1 MTLLF
6 KSLAILFL
14 TVILVTSLQAQNQVS
29 ISLKQPPPNKLGVS
43 EMWNLE
49 LNNTTGSDIKIYL
62 TGTATEER
70 DGLIIEGKSK
80 VFTLKPGR
88 SNYKYNNFSN
98 AEVKYNN
105 SKYKEIILRTGNAPE
120 GTYTIC
126 VTAYTEQGEIAGLE
140 NCIIQPVQEAGS
152 ITLLSPADGE
162 EIDTEQPLIFTWT
175 ILPKAKDY
183 TLKIVEIRTG
193 QSPDAAMKENRELF
207 MKDGIRTAVF
217 KYPINEKK
225 FEGGSKYAWQIST
238 GESKSDV
245 WEFSFKKSLPSG
257 LISREE
263 AIDLIIKKVLVP
275 QTLDHKVTV
284 FLGMQVTPSGSV
296 VRSFKGEDEKKTLNK
311 PTWFGWINDNP
322 QAFFEHETRFVY
334 IDAVTGNYEVTAE
347 KWWPVVDGESLWM
360 SEEEKDNPAVLIYSD
375 IHLSN

>member
-1 MTLLF
+1 MKPLF
-6 KSLAILFL
+6 ELLAILFL
-14 TVILVTSLQAQNQVS
+14 TVILITNLRAQNQVL
-29 ISLKQPPPNKLGVS
+29 ISLKQPPPNKLGVG

-62 TGTATEER
+62 IGTAAEEK

-88 SNYKYNNFSN
+88 SNYKYNDFSN

-126 VTAYTEQGEIAGLE
+126 VTAYNEQGEIAGLE
-140 NCIIQPVQEAGS
+140 NCIIQPVQGTGS
-152 ITLLSPADGE
+152 ITLISPAEGE
-162 EIDTEQPLIFTWT
+162 EIDIEQPLIFTWT
-175 ILPKAKDY
+175 PLPKAKDY

-193 QSPDAAMKENRELF
+193 QSPDAAMKENREFFL
-207 MKDGIRTAVF
+207 KDGIITTAY
-217 KYPINEKK
+217 KYPISEKK
-225 FEGGSKYAWQIST
+225 FEVGSKYAWQISA
-238 GESKSDV
+238 GESKSEV
-245 WEFSFKKSLPSG
+245 WEFSFKKGSPPG
-257 LISREE
+257 LITREE
-263 AIDLIIKKVLVP
+263 AIDIIIKKVLVP

-284 FLGMQVTPSGSV
+284 FLGMHETPTGSV
-296 VRSFKGEDEKKTLNK
+296 VRPFKGEDEKRTLNT

-334 IDAVTGNYEVTAE
+334 IDAVTGHYEVSSE

-360 SEEEKDNPAVLIYSD
+360 GEEEKDNPAVLIYSD